1 MIFGKQ
7 KTSESILK
15 MRAVLE
21 RDVEANTE
29 GWSELVE
36 ELIPEN
42 KKQEWKNWLNE
53 NIKKLLEEGFEKQ
66 SEILIH
72 FFLSSINKNSPP
84 LQSEQNEVDTSRRYG
99 EAEIRDGQTKFSLA
113 VRENCCNKCVV
124 TGCCVGSRLQAAH
137 IIPHNRDIDYSVS
150 NGLLLRADIHL
161 MLDSGD
167 CAIDPINKKIYF
179 KQSVMDMDS
188 DLENLHGKS
197 INGFKTDIN
206 WSGFEEGWNKY
217 NKQYT

>member
-1 MIFGKQ
+1 MIFDKQ
-7 KTSESILK
+7 KTSASILK
-15 MRAVLE
+15 VREALE
-21 RDVEANTE
+21 REAEANTE

-36 ELIPEN
+36 ELIPSN
-42 KKQEWKNWLNE
+42 QKQEWKCWLNE

-72 FFLSSINKNSPP
+72 FFLSSIDKNSPA
-84 LQSEQNEVDTSRRYG
+84 LQLEQNEVDTSRSYG
-99 EAEIRDGQTKFSLA
+99 QAEIRDGQTKFALA
-113 VRENCCNKCVV
+113 VRENCDNKCVV
-124 TGCCVGSRLQAAH
+124 TGCCVKSRLQAAH
-137 IIPHNRDIDYSVS
+137 IIPHNRDIDYSVC

-179 KQSVMDMDS
+179 KQSAMDMDS
-188 DLENLHGKS
+188 DLENLNGKS

-206 WSGFEEGWNKY
+206 WSGFEKGWNEY
-217 NKQYT
+217 NN